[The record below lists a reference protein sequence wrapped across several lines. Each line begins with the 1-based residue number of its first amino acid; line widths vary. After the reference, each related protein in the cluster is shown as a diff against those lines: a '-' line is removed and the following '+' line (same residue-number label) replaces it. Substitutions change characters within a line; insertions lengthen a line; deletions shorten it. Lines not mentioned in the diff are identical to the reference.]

1 MMIEHLTVSRAAYFY
16 RRKKRLSL
24 DAIERL
30 FRSVRA
36 QARAASQNFFRVNRA
51 EIGDAVYSAICFSFE
66 REPAFLDQTSGA
78 IERVF
83 GFLMLVEKNE
93 FIAVLKSGLD
103 LPASF
108 KSEFLIKIPNDR
120 VENAIATHDA
130 VFEQLRLKN
139 MSTSKL
145 ALRSKSF
152 EARDLEST
160 VPTAGA
166 NRFVAQGYRVRRPD
180 GSYSATP
187 STGRI
192 SIRADRADHAEIVGW
207 VSDIVDLLEAAPAPT
222 SAFIRNFARPVE
234 IDSIPRGVRPTF
246 IAVDIAALAEEFLEA
261 DAALRLVELRDGVAV
276 ALNGAEVAAILAT
289 LDESFPVRSSRAG
302 PKVMTVDGRVQIAR
316 LRMGKARISL
326 QKLSLPIIDNVIVE
340 DRGMPLGTD
349 AEAKPLARHID
360 REDYFTILFSDMALA
375 YVDGALFRDEA
386 LARGGGNF
394 LRHLIVEPLLAT
406 TNSEKGVF
414 VDAQPLFADN
424 SVFRVVADRIA
435 QDCDALICDD
445 LGDEWADF
453 IGLTTQSSPTMV
465 SFYHAKHG
473 ARSLGASPF
482 HDAVG
487 QAQKNLGRMALPVE
501 AMPAKYVSW
510 DDRYRNDG
518 AQTGISRI
526 MRGGQLANIEAAVD
540 SVRGAPDLVKR
551 VFIVTS
557 SLSRTDVA
565 TVFADAQNGVAP
577 PSAHFVQLYWLLT
590 TYFAACV
597 EMGAIGY
604 IVCQP

>member
-1 MMIEHLTVSRAAYFY
+1 MIDHLTVGRAAYFY
-16 RRKKRLSL
+16 RRKRRLSH
-24 DAIERL
+24 DAVERL

-36 QARAASQNFFRVNRA
+36 QAKAPSQNLFRVNRA
-51 EIGDAVYSAICFSFE
+51 ELGDAIYSALCFSFE
-66 REPAFLDQTSGA
+66 REPAFLEPESGA

-83 GFLMLVEKNE
+83 GFLMVVEKGD

-103 LPASF
+103 LPATF
-108 KSEFLIKIPNDR
+108 KSDFLMKIANES
-120 VENAIATHDA
+120 VESAIATHDA

-139 MSTSKL
+139 MSMSKL

-152 EARDLEST
+152 EARDLENT
-160 VPTAGA
+160 VPTASA
-166 NRFVAQGYRVRRPD
+166 NRFIAQGYRVRRPD

-187 STGRI
+187 GTGRI
-192 SIRADRADHAEIVGW
+192 SLRADRANHAQIVAW
-207 VSDIVDLLEAAPAPT
+207 ASDIIELLEADAAPT
-222 SAFIRNFARPVE
+222 AAFIRNFARPVE
-234 IDSIPRGVRPTF
+234 LDSIPRGVRPTF
-246 IAVDIAALAEEFLEA
+246 VAVDIAALAEELLEA
-261 DAALRLVELRDGVAV
+261 DATLRLVELRGGVPV
-276 ALNGAEVAAILAT
+276 ALNDVEVGTILTA
-289 LDESFPVRSSRAG
+289 LDESFPVRPSRIG
-302 PKVMTVDGRVQIAR
+302 PRVMTVDGRTEIAR
-316 LRMGKARISL
+316 IKVGKSRISL

-340 DRGMPLGTD
+340 NRGQPLGND
-349 AEAKPLARHID
+349 PEARPLARHID
-360 REDYFTILFSDMALA
+360 REDYFTILFSDMSLA

-386 LARGGGNF
+386 LAGGGENF
-394 LRHLIVEPLLAT
+394 LRHLVVEPLLAT
-406 TNSEKGVF
+406 SNSEKGAF
-414 VDAQPLFADN
+414 IDDQPLFADN
-424 SVFRVVADRIA
+424 SVFRVVADQIA
-435 QDCDALICDD
+435 QDCDVLICDD

-482 HDAVG
+482 HEAVG
-487 QAQKNLGRMALPVE
+487 QAQKNLGRMSLPEE
-501 AMPAKYVSW
+501 AMAGKYASW

-518 AQTGISRI
+518 AQTDISRI
-526 MRGGQLANIEAAVD
+526 MRGGALADIEAAVG

-557 SLSRTDVA
+557 SLSRADVA
-565 TVFADAQNGVAP
+565 AVFAAAQNGVA

-604 IVCQP
+604 VVCQP